1 MTTRA
6 CGGECRSLHRCR
18 NKVCTYMRSAVGI
31 PSGLQVTHGC
41 LSHRD
46 GAHTQVLCN
55 ESHRENTW
63 LSKIRAGPDQI
74 PKRQQRRRKR
84 VGLDSWG
91 DASSLGCQLHQE
103 QGGSFCF
110 FFSIVVSFSSG
121 HITMTAL
128 PCRRSRARYRRPC
141 AGRHPALG
149 TSLPERLTAGAC
161 HRDLTKQI
169 PSVRTQPAAPGSAVF
184 PPTR

>member
-1 MTTRA
+1 MRM
-6 CGGECRSLHRCR
+6 CGRDTIRPASDAWVFFALRRHNWHTHRSCVM
-18 NKVCTYMRSAVGI
+18 KAAG
-31 PSGLQVTHGC
+31 
-41 LSHRD
+41 
-46 GAHTQVLCN
+46 
-55 ESHRENTW
+55 
-63 LSKIRAGPDQI
+63 KIRGSRKYEPAQIRSQNASKEGESEWIGFIGGREFAGLSTAP
-74 PKRQQRRRKR
+74 
-84 VGLDSWG
+84 GT
-91 DASSLGCQLHQE
+91 
-103 QGGSFCF
+103 GGSFCF

-141 AGRHPALG
+141 TGRHPALG